1 MCHEEKKLPPSCH
14 SWRAQHGY
22 LSELSPF
29 SKSGVAGSGS
39 FSGWFQGAADTFLA
53 LFMHL
58 GDSGRARL
66 VPGLDLLFSGAWSG
80 PREGTKADVTLQLF
94 SLGKFKQHVLQKNT
108 GRSSKHR
115 NWQVV

>member
-29 SKSGVAGSGS
+29 SKSGVAGSAS
-39 FSGWFQGAADTFLA
+39 FSGWFRGAADTFLA

-80 PREGTKADVTLQLF
+80 PREGTK
-94 SLGKFKQHVLQKNT
+94 G
-108 GRSSKHR
+108 
-115 NWQVV
+115 